1 MGLGLPQGG
10 EGDFIPYCS
19 YNAKAGR
26 WSNKD
31 DAGDLQELD
40 EFKNIAADL
49 ENVKTGY
56 FRFMEAQAPDKVFDS
71 APGANDIEKPSD
83 QHKRGFQFLVYSKKL
98 GGVREFSS
106 TAGVVNAEINKL
118 YDAFESEKGNNAGKV
133 PIISCTGIEPVKS
146 KFGTNYAPQMELVK
160 WAKRPDEFDA
170 AAEQGGH
177 VNPDPDPPKVEDEE
191 DDEFF

>member
-1 MGLGLPQGG
+1 MGLGLPHGS

-31 DAGDLQELD
+31 DAGDIYELD

-49 ENVKTGY
+49 ENIKTGY
-56 FRFMEAQAPDKVFDS
+56 FKFMEGQAPDKQFDS
-71 APGANDIEKPSD
+71 AAGANDVEKPSD
-83 QHKRGFQFLVYSKKL
+83 QHKRGFQFLVFSKKL

-118 YDAFESEKGNNAGKV
+118 YDAFEEEKGNNAGKV
-133 PIISCTGIEPVKS
+133 PIITCTGIEPVKS
-146 KFGTNYAPQMELVK
+146 KHGTNYAPQMRLVK
-160 WAKRPDEFDA
+160 WANRPVEFDEDA
-170 AAEQGGH
+170 AKQRAALSE
-177 VNPDPDPPKVEDEE
+177 VAPPKSEDED
-191 DDEFF
+191 DDEF